1 MFHHIAFAILPAD
14 RHHSI
19 GFIKIFHDNVRETLT
34 HSLKRSETVP
44 DDVILVTLER
54 A

>member
-1 MFHHIAFAILPAD
+1 
-14 RHHSI
+14 
-19 GFIKIFHDNVRETLT
+19 VRENRVRESTRL
-34 HSLKRSETVP
+34 LKRSETVP